1 MIINFIKAWEENK
14 GQLENYF
21 RTHEQKEYCE
31 SYKDILSKVIEFVLN
46 PYLEK
51 IDKPKLNNISDDDY
65 GSIKIVDFGDY
76 QGTLILTF
84 SEDEYQPSVTETYYT
99 SVCYGSCSGCDT
111 LQGIYQYED
120 DELPNESQIK
130 DYMTLS
136 LHLIQNMKR
145 FDNNEIEGEYYDKLP
160 IYIIDKKVK
169 SEYTGFYI
177 DTTEVTIM
185 KHKDT
190 GKYSFINLTKCHICP
205 CQFDSIE
212 DAEKDLEKQI
222 NEGKI
227 ISYNKIV

>member
-1 MIINFIKAWEENK
+1 MIMDFVKAWEENK
-14 GQLENYF
+14 VQLENYF

-31 SYKDILSKVIEFVLN
+31 SYQDILSKVIEFVLN

-111 LQGIYQYED
+111 LQGIYKYED

-136 LHLIQNMKR
+136 LHLIH
-145 FDNNEIEGEYYDKLP
+145 YY
-160 IYIIDKKVK
+160 
-169 SEYTGFYI
+169 
-177 DTTEVTIM
+177 
-185 KHKDT
+185 
-190 GKYSFINLTKCHICP
+190 
-205 CQFDSIE
+205 
-212 DAEKDLEKQI
+212 
-222 NEGKI
+222 
-227 ISYNKIV
+227 